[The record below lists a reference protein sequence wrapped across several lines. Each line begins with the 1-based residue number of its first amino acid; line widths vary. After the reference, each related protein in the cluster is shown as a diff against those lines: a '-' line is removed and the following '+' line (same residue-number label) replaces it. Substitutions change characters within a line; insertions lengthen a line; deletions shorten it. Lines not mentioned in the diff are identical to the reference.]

1 MQRADSTIVAPVAF
15 TSLLCALIVSFLL
28 ARVFGSKNGFPDAPS
43 ETFVRSELLARLLEI
58 FRHGPADRG
67 VSLRFGCLLLML
79 LVLLRVLIRKTRVLF
94 FTKGLL
100 FHELWLEGCVH
111 WMRLSVIVSR

>member
-1 MQRADSTIVAPVAF
+1 MQRADSTTVAPVTF
-15 TSLLCALIVSFLL
+15 ISSLCALIVSFLL
-28 ARVFGSKNGFPDAPS
+28 AGVFGSKNGFPNAPS

-58 FRHGPADRG
+58 LRHGSADRG

-94 FTKGLL
+94 FTKSLL
-100 FHELWLEGCVH
+100 FHELWLKGSIH
-111 WMRLSVIVSR
+111 WMAPSVNV